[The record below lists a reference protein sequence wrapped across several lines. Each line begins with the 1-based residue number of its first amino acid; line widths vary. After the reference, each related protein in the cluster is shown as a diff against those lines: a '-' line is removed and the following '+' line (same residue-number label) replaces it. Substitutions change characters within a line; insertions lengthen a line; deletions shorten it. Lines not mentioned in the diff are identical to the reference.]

1 MKNKIKEIRQSKG
14 FSQIEF
20 AKKIGVAQSGVSY
33 MEKGIY
39 NPTLNVLL
47 KILQTLD
54 CKFEDLGFEEEKE
67 EVFIRKVELEIFP
80 ISQVI
85 EAVEMTVAEFK
96 TIRYEVDAPR
106 YVILTDMGG
115 KYPCLMVDESYMDK
129 DLVSKEKEKGRVADW
144 VNYSQYVT
152 DWDVK

>member
-1 MKNKIKEIRQSKG
+1 MKNKIKKIRQSKG
-14 FSQIEF
+14 LSQIEF

-33 MEKGIY
+33 IEKGNY

-67 EVFIRKVELEIFP
+67 EVFVKKVELEIFP

-96 TIRYEVDAPR
+96 SIRYEVDAPR

>member
-54 CKFEDLGFEEEKE
+54 CKFEDLGFEEKE
-67 EVFIRKVELEIFP
+67 EVFMKKVELEIFP

-96 TIRYEVDAPR
+96 AIRYEVDAPR

-152 DWDVK
+152 DWDVR

>member
-1 MKNKIKEIRQSKG
+1 MKNKIKEIRQSRG

-54 CKFEDLGFEEEKE
+54 CKFEDLGFKEEKE
-67 EVFIRKVELEIFP
+67 EIFIRKVELEIFP

-85 EAVEMTVAEFK
+85 EAVEMTVDEFK
-96 TIRYEVDAPR
+96 AIREEVDAPR

-129 DLVSKEKEKGRVADW
+129 DLVSKEKEKRRVADW

-152 DWDVK
+152 DWDVR

>member
-1 MKNKIKEIRQSKG
+1 MKNNIRELRQKKG
-14 FSQIEF
+14 LSQNEF
-20 AKKIGVAQSGVSY
+20 GEKIGVAQSGVSY

-67 EVFIRKVELEIFP
+67 EVFVKKVELEIFP
-80 ISQVI
+80 LVQVI

-96 TIRYEVDAPR
+96 AIRYEVDAPR

>member
-1 MKNKIKEIRQSKG
+1 MKNNIRELRQKKGLSQNEFGEKIQM
-14 FSQIEF
+14 
-20 AKKIGVAQSGVSY
+20 AQSGVSY

-67 EVFIRKVELEIFP
+67 EVFVKKVELEIFP
-80 ISQVI
+80 LVQVI

-96 TIRYEVDAPR
+96 AIRYEVDAPR

-152 DWDVK
+152 DWDVR

>member
-54 CKFEDLGFEEEKE
+54 CKFEDLGFKEEKE
-67 EVFIRKVELEIFP
+67 EVFVKKVELEIFP

-96 TIRYEVDAPR
+96 AIREEVDAPR
-106 YVILTDMGG
+106 YVILTDMWG
-115 KYPCLMVDESYMDK
+115 KSPCLMVDESYMDK
-129 DLVSKEKEKGRVADW
+129 DLVANEQEKGRVADW

-152 DWDVK
+152 DWDVR

>member
-54 CKFEDLGFEEEKE
+54 CKFEDLGFKEEKE
-67 EVFIRKVELEIFP
+67 EVFMKKVELEIFP

-96 TIRYEVDAPR
+96 AIREEVDAPR

-115 KYPCLMVDESYMDK
+115 KSPCLMVDESYMDK
-129 DLVSKEKEKGRVADW
+129 DLVANEKEKGRIADW

-152 DWDVK
+152 DWDVR

>member
-54 CKFEDLGFEEEKE
+54 CKFEDLGFEEKE
-67 EVFIRKVELEIFP
+67 EVFMKKVELEIFP

>member
-54 CKFEDLGFEEEKE
+54 CKFEDLGFKEEKE
-67 EVFIRKVELEIFP
+67 EVFMKKVELEIFP

-96 TIRYEVDAPR
+96 AIREEVDAPR
-106 YVILTDMGG
+106 YVILTDMWG
-115 KYPCLMVDESYMDK
+115 KSPCLMVDESYMDK
-129 DLVSKEKEKGRVADW
+129 DLVANEQEKGRVADW

-152 DWDVK
+152 DWDVR

>member
-20 AKKIGVAQSGVSY
+20 AKKICVAQSGVSY

-54 CKFEDLGFEEEKE
+54 CKFEDLGFEEKE
-67 EVFIRKVELEIFP
+67 EVFMKKVELEIFP

>member
-39 NPTLNVLL
+39 NPTLTVLL

-67 EVFIRKVELEIFP
+67 EVFVKKVELEIFP

-96 TIRYEVDAPR
+96 AIREEVDAPR

-129 DLVSKEKEKGRVADW
+129 DLVAKEYENGRAALW

>member
-39 NPTLNVLL
+39 SPTLNVLL

-54 CKFEDLGFEEEKE
+54 CKFEDLGFKEEKE
-67 EVFIRKVELEIFP
+67 EVFVKKVELEIFP

-96 TIRYEVDAPR
+96 AIREEVDAPR

-129 DLVSKEKEKGRVADW
+129 DLVANEQEKGRVADW